1 MLTDWTHWLS
11 SLTPDQF
18 LAVYL
23 GLLLF
28 DTPRYVLGKVI
39 LCVWDWGADVWR
51 WARGAPQAP
60 SYSYCPSVCV
70 VLAGYNEAGT
80 IGATLHSVWGT
91 YPRLEIVVV
100 DDGSTDGM
108 FDVAS
113 EFARSHAG
121 VLVLRKPERGGK
133 SSALNF
139 GLAHARAE
147 VVVGVDTDS
156 HLARE
161 ALWEVVQPLQDPGV
175 GAVSGTVLARNPFT
189 NLVTWLQAYEYL
201 QTIFVGRILPARLG
215 ILGIVSG
222 AFAALRRTA
231 VEQVGGWDVGPG
243 EDADLTLRLRKAG
256 YEIAFAP
263 YAQCFSNVP
272 TSWWGLIK
280 QRLRWDRGPI
290 RYKCRKH
297 IDMAYFWSRN
307 FRIADFF
314 ILLDDWVFS
323 IFRPYLI
330 FVCSLIWL
338 CFFANEKTGYILFAI
353 YLGYLGLHLISILV
367 ALVYST
373 APGRDLRVCAVWPLV
388 PFYLLFQRA
397 ILLIALTQELFG
409 RRSFEDNFVPK
420 RVREKTWHW

>member
-1 MLTDWTHWLS
+1 MLTDWIHWLS
-11 SLTPDQF
+11 SLTLDQL

-39 LCVWDWGADVWR
+39 LCLWDWARALWDWV
-51 WARGAPQAP
+51 RGAPAAP
-60 SYSYCPSVCV
+60 AFSYCPSVCV
-70 VLAGYNEAGT
+70 VLAGYNEADT
-80 IGATLHSVWGT
+80 IEATLHSVWGT
-91 YPRLEIVVV
+91 YPRLEIIVV

-108 FDVAS
+108 AAVARR
-113 EFARSHAG
+113 FARSHAG

-161 ALWEVVQPLQDPGV
+161 ALWEIVQPFQDPRV
-175 GAVSGTVLARNPFT
+175 GAVSGTVQARNPFT

-222 AFAALRRTA
+222 AFAAMRRTA
-231 VEQVGGWDVGPG
+231 LEQVGGWDVGPG

-256 YEIAFAP
+256 YEITFAP

-272 TSWWGLIK
+272 TSWWALIK

-307 FRIADFF
+307 FRLADFF
-314 ILLDDWVFS
+314 ILLDCWVFD
-323 IFRPYLI
+323 IIRPYAI
-330 FVCSLIWL
+330 AVCSLIWL
-338 CFFANEKTGYILFAI
+338 CFFANSHTGYILFAV
-353 YLGYLGLHLISILV
+353 YLAYLGLHLISILV

-373 APGRDLRVCAVWPLV
+373 APGRDLRLCAVWPLV
-388 PFYLLFQRA
+388 PFYLLFQRV
-397 ILLIALTQELFG
+397 ILLTALTQELFW
-409 RRSFEDNFVPK
+409 RRSFQDTFVPQ